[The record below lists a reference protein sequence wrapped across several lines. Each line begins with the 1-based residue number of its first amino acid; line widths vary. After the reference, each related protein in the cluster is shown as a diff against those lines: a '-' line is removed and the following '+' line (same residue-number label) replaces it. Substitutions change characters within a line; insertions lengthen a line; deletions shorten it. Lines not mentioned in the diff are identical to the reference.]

1 MLETIAVTNDTLR
14 AEAQKLFDGGWRLVT
29 YTATKCPPSV
39 EGGDSYIDLLFHFD
53 KDLELR
59 HLRMSVPE
67 KGTVTSLSPIYLA
80 AVLIENELRDLFGLT
95 FEGLV
100 LDYSG
105 TLYLEG
111 DVNRAPFCSFTTVR
125 KEKG

>member
-1 MLETIAVTNDTLR
+1 MLESIAVTNETLR
-14 AEAQKLFDGGWRLVT
+14 SEAQKLFDDGWRLVT
-29 YTATKCPPSV
+29 YSATKCPSHI
-39 EGGDSYIDLLFHFD
+39 EGGEPYIDLLFHFD

-67 KGTVTSLSPIYLA
+67 KGTVTSLSPVYLA
-80 AVLIENELRDLFGLT
+80 AVLIENELRDLFGLS

-105 TLYLEG
+105 TFYLEG
-111 DVNRAPFCSFTTVR
+111 DVNRAPFCTFTTVK
-125 KEKG
+125 KEKV

>member
-29 YTATKCPPSV
+29 YTATKCPPS
-39 EGGDSYIDLLFHFD
+39 
-53 KDLELR
+53 
-59 HLRMSVPE
+59 
-67 KGTVTSLSPIYLA
+67 
-80 AVLIENELRDLFGLT
+80 ELRDLFGLT